1 MNIVPP
7 TTSGYHSPMR
17 VLVADDDPFSAAVM
31 EALIRSAGL
40 ECLLASDGYEAWQLL
55 QTADAPRIVFL
66 DWMMPEID
74 GIELCRRIR
83 VRATHEY
90 TYVAILS
97 SRNKQRDITL
107 GFQSGADDFIT
118 KPYQTEEVLA
128 RLRVAERLIR
138 STGASVNLRRAIA
151 EARESSGGDVI
162 VRAEHRVGR
171 IIFDRGRVAWAHIS
185 DEPGSLAAILAG
197 EGSITR
203 EEVRAVLE
211 ECSATGENFADVLV
225 AWGLITRELL
235 RTVLTRWIQTK
246 IARIA
251 AFPAPVV
258 IFSPESRVA
267 SSGVLLDPEEVIAP
281 DLLHS
286 AVTPDNGPLMVPG
299 GATAHALSDDL
310 ARRIPQSLQQA
321 IQIEGAL
328 SAAIF
333 DLRDG
338 LCLGARGEAVDLD
351 LVWSKLRLAA
361 MSDIWDD
368 LEDIMISTRQHIYV
382 LRPYTKAPPRSI
394 FLAIDRAT
402 TKLGMVRRALAE
414 CVIA

>member
-1 MNIVPP
+1 
-7 TTSGYHSPMR
+7 MR

-31 EALIRSAGL
+31 EALIQSAGH
-40 ECLLASDGYEAWQLL
+40 ECVLATNGHEAWQIL
-55 QTADAPRIVFL
+55 QTPDAPRVVFL

-74 GIELCRRIR
+74 GLELCRRIR
-83 VRATHEY
+83 VRDNHAY

-97 SRNKQRDITL
+97 ARNKQRDITL

-118 KPYQTEEVLA
+118 KPYQAEEVLA
-128 RLRVAERLIR
+128 RLCVAERLMR
-138 STGASVNLRRAIA
+138 STGAGVNLRRAIA
-151 EARESSGGDVI
+151 EARGSKGGDLI
-162 VRAEHRVGR
+162 VRSEHRVGR

-197 EGSITR
+197 EGPITR
-203 EEVRAVLE
+203 DEVRAVIE
-211 ECSATGENFADVLV
+211 ECSATGQNFADVLV
-225 AWGLITRELL
+225 AWELITREQL
-235 RTVLTRWIQTK
+235 RAVLTRWIKAK
-246 IARIA
+246 IERIA

-258 IFSPESRVA
+258 IFSPEARAA
-267 SSGVLLDPEEVIAP
+267 SNGVLLDPEEVIAP
-281 DLLHS
+281 ELLNT
-286 AVTPDNGPLMVPG
+286 AETPGVGPPPVTGNAM
-299 GATAHALSDDL
+299 AHALSDDL
-310 ARRIPQSLQQA
+310 ARRIPRSLHQA

-338 LCLGARGEAVDLD
+338 LCLGSRGAALDLD
-351 LVWSKLRLAA
+351 LVWSKLRLAS
-361 MSDIWDD
+361 MSDLWDD

-382 LRPYTKAPPRSI
+382 LRPYTKSPPRSI

-414 CVIA
+414 CAIE

>member
-1 MNIVPP
+1 
-7 TTSGYHSPMR
+7 MR
-17 VLVADDDPFSAAVM
+17 VLVADDDPFSAAIM
-31 EALIRSAGL
+31 AAIIHSIGH
-40 ECLLASDGYEAWQLL
+40 ECVLANNGHEAWQIL
-55 QTADAPRIVFL
+55 QAADAPRIVFL

-83 VRATHEY
+83 VRANHEY
-90 TYVAILS
+90 TYVVIVSA
-97 SRNKQRDITL
+97 RNKQRDITL
-107 GFQSGADDFIT
+107 GFQSGADDFLT
-118 KPYQTEEVLA
+118 KPYQAEDVLA

-138 STGASVNLRRAIA
+138 STGTGVNLRRAIA
-151 EARESSGGDVI
+151 EARETSGGDVI
-162 VRAEHRVGR
+162 VRSEHRVGR

-203 EEVRAVLE
+203 EEVRAVIE

-225 AWGLITRELL
+225 AWGLITREQL
-235 RTVLTRWIQTK
+235 RLVLSRWIQTK

-251 AFPAPVV
+251 AFAGPVV
-258 IFSPESRVA
+258 MFSPESRVA

-281 DLLHS
+281 ELLLS
-286 AVTPDNGPLMVPG
+286 AETPGNGPPPIPG
-299 GATAHALSDDL
+299 GVTAHALSDDL
-310 ARRIPQSLQQA
+310 AHRIPQSLHQA

-338 LCLGARGEAVDLD
+338 LCLGARGEALDLD

-361 MSDIWDD
+361 MGDLWDD
-368 LEDIMISTRQHIYV
+368 LEDIMISTRQHIYI

-402 TKLGMVRRALAE
+402 TKLGMVRRALAD

>member
-1 MNIVPP
+1 MRVIVAL
-7 TTSGYHSPMR
+7 MR

-31 EALIRSAGL
+31 EVLIHSAGH
-40 ECLLASDGYEAWQLL
+40 ECVLARDGREAWQIL

-83 VRATHEY
+83 ERATHEY
-90 TYVAILS
+90 TYVAMLS

-128 RLRVAERLIR
+128 RLRVAERLMR
-138 STGASVNLRRAIA
+138 TTSAGVNLRRAIA
-151 EARESSGGDVI
+151 EARASSGGDVI

-171 IIFDRGRVAWAHIS
+171 IIFDRGRVAWAHVS
-185 DEPGSLAAILAG
+185 DEPGSLATILAG

-203 EEVRAVLE
+203 EEVRAVIE
-211 ECSATGENFADVLV
+211 ECSATGQNFVDVLV
-225 AWGLITRELL
+225 AWELITREQL
-235 RTVLTRWIQTK
+235 RSVLARWIRAK

-251 AFPAPVV
+251 AFAAPVV
-258 IFSPESRVA
+258 IFSPESRAA
-267 SSGVLLDPEEVIAP
+267 SSGMLLDLEEVIAP
-281 DLLHS
+281 ELLQTATTPAIASPSTSPPANGHTLS
-286 AVTPDNGPLMVPG
+286 A
-299 GATAHALSDDL
+299 DL
-310 ARRIPQSLQQA
+310 ARKIPQSLVQA
-321 IQIEGAL
+321 IQIDGAL

-338 LCLGARGEAVDLD
+338 LCLGARGEALDLD

-361 MSDIWDD
+361 MSDLWDD
-368 LEDIMISTRQHIYV
+368 LEDIMISTRQHIYI
-382 LRPYTKAPPRSI
+382 LRPYTKSPPRSI

-414 CVIA
+414 CAIE

>member
-1 MNIVPP
+1 
-7 TTSGYHSPMR
+7 MR

-31 EALIRSAGL
+31 EALVHSAGH
-40 ECLLASDGYEAWQLL
+40 ECVLARNGSEAWQIL
-55 QTADAPRIVFL
+55 QTDDPPRIVFL

-83 VRATHEY
+83 DQPGPEY

-118 KPYQTEEVLA
+118 KPYQAEEVLA
-128 RLRVAERLIR
+128 RLRVAERLRR

-151 EARESSGGDVI
+151 EARQSNGGDVI
-162 VRAEHRVGR
+162 VRAEHRIGR

-185 DEPGSLAAILAG
+185 DEPGSLAAMLAG
-197 EGSITR
+197 EGTITR
-203 EEVRAVLE
+203 EEVRAVIE
-211 ECSATGENFADVLV
+211 ECSGTGENFADVLV
-225 AWGLITRELL
+225 SWGLITREQL
-235 RTVLTRWIQTK
+235 RTVLTRWIRAK

-251 AFPAPVV
+251 AFAAPVV

-267 SSGVLLDPEEVIAP
+267 SSGMLLDPAEVVAP
-281 DLLHS
+281 ELLQIS
-286 AVTPDNGPLMVPG
+286 APPDTGQPPAPG
-299 GATAHALSDDL
+299 GAITHALSDEL
-310 ARRIPQSLQQA
+310 AHRIAQSLHQA

-338 LCLGARGEAVDLD
+338 LCLGARGQALDLD
-351 LVWSKLRLAA
+351 LVWSKLRLAS

-368 LEDIMISTRQHIYV
+368 LEDIMISTRQHIYI

-414 CVIA
+414 CATETPS